1 MKPTLSRR
9 QVLQCACCLP
19 LAAALAPLALPAL
32 AAPTK
37 AHTTLTAEQALQRL
51 IDGNQGFMDDQPLHG
66 ETNRDRR
73 LAIAK
78 GQTPFCVLVS
88 CSDSRVSPE
97 LLFGRGLGELFI
109 VRNAGNTLDTTA
121 LGSVEYAI
129 SQLGVPLIVVM
140 GHEKCG
146 AVEAAVAVVEQNAL
160 YPGAIGAM
168 IEPILPAVLSARVGN
183 PPDLLEAAVR
193 SNVQRTVRRLR
204 AASEP
209 TLLAPQQKGQV
220 KVVGAYYTLEN
231 GHVDFFD
238 V

>member
-19 LAAALAPLALPAL
+19 LAAAL

-146 AVEAAVAVVEQNAL
+146 AVKAAVAVVEQNAL

-209 TLLAPQQKGQV
+209 TLLTPQQKGQV
-220 KVVGAYYTLEN
+220 KVVGAYSTLEN